1 MRGRL
6 AHQVDEP
13 AAGSWQPKHPRD
25 APRLLSSVTSQ
36 WWVAG
41 GWALDLFVGGQSRP
55 HKDLD
60 IGILRRDARRV
71 LDSMAGWEFFEAKQG
86 RLYCLEQQEPRLGV
100 HSLWSRP
107 IGQSQWVLE
116 LMLDESEGD
125 SWVFRR
131 ERKIRCALDL
141 AISHNSER
149 IPYLA
154 PELQLLYKAN
164 RVRAA
169 DDADFQRV
177 APHLDDRAR
186 AWLHDAL
193 KEIDPDHPWLGS
205 GDPSPPAARAP
216 HP

>member
-1 MRGRL
+1 M
-6 AHQVDEP
+6 
-13 AAGSWQPKHPRD
+13 
-25 APRLLSSVTSQ
+25 LSAVTSQ

-71 LDSMAGWEFFEAKQG
+71 LDSMPGWEFFEAKQG
-86 RLYCLEQQEPRLGV
+86 RLYRLEQQEPRLEV

-107 IGQSQWVLE
+107 IGQSQWALE

-131 ERKIRCALDL
+131 ERKIRRALDL
-141 AISHNSER
+141 AISYNLER

-193 KEIDPDHPWLGS
+193 KEIDSDHPWLDAIHG
-205 GDPSPPAARAP
+205 
-216 HP
+216 